1 MSVLSEVSCEPEA
14 DLDGRF
20 VRAALAVLERA
31 GGDLVGTPFCL
42 VLADERARVVERV
55 DGDAGLAAKL
65 DRLRV
70 VPGCRGREGCR
81 GLNAVGAGLV
91 RGGGELVEG
100 VSGLACA
107 AIAVM
112 DPRHGRR
119 VGVVA
124 LVCGEGAASALMVSY
139 VRRVGWEIENG
150 LVDDASSAERALV
163 AHFVRVR
170 RHARGPIVSVNERTM
185 ITNAAAARLVDDA
198 DHSALWEWARGALA
212 GGEGRVGELRLSSG
226 VAVSVR
232 CEPVESATGPV
243 GALVRVGV
251 ALRVSSAKSGPAK
264 GGRSRK
270 RARRASF
277 GWASLSPS
285 QLGVAELVA
294 GGLTNQE
301 VAARLY
307 LSRHTIDFHLREIY
321 SKLGIDSR
329 VKLARLVSEHPA
341 AQPRLAS

>member
-1 MSVLSEVSCEPEA
+1 MSVMTEVRYEPEA
-14 DLDGRF
+14 DTDGRLE
-20 VRAALAVLERA
+20 RTALAVLERA
-31 GGDLVGTPFCL
+31 GDDLVGTPFSL
-42 VLADERARVVERV
+42 VLADERGRVIERV
-55 DGDAGLAAKL
+55 DGDPSLGAKL
-65 DRLRV
+65 DRVNL
-70 VPGCRGREGCR
+70 VPGYRWSEQCVGV
-81 GLNAVGAGLV
+81 NAVGSARV
-91 RGGGELVEG
+91 GGGGHV
-100 VSGLACA
+100 VDAASGMACA
-107 AIAVM
+107 AVPVT
-112 DPRHGRR
+112 DPRHGRP

-124 LVCGEGAASALMVSY
+124 LVCRDGAATALMGSY
-139 VRRVGWEIENG
+139 VRRIGWEIENG
-150 LVDDASSAERALV
+150 LVDDASSTERALV

-170 RHARGPIVSVNERTM
+170 RHARGAIVSVNERTM

-212 GGEGRVGELRLSSG
+212 GGESGVGELRLSNG
-226 VAVSVR
+226 VAVAVR

-243 GALVRVGV
+243 GALVHLDV
-251 ALRVSSAKSGPAK
+251 ALRVSSAKSGP
-264 GGRSRK
+264 SRK
-270 RARRASF
+270 RRARRASF

-341 AQPRLAS
+341 DQRRLAS